1 MHRDNWDDLRFVL
14 AVADTGSV
22 SAAARRL
29 GVNHATVLR
38 RVASFETRQGTRIF
52 ERTGQGY
59 VVRPDRMQVIEAARE
74 VESAVFSV
82 ERLTK
87 GAQAPIR
94 GDVRITSTDTFCH
107 IVLPPLMAPFQARA
121 PELCLSLL
129 CSNDHLDLSRLHA
142 DIALRPSERLPDGLV
157 GSVVAQ
163 LGFAAY
169 AVPSVPDRWLGLAG
183 APARTRAGRWLSD
196 QTGEDVAAAADS
208 FLVLRE
214 LAAGGLGRAVLP
226 CVLGDTDARLTR
238 LENVMPP
245 IAVDLWVASHADLA
259 DVPRIAA
266 VRQLLSEVLSSQA
279 TALRGR
285 P

>member
-14 AVADTGSV
+14 AVAETGTV

-38 RVASFETRQGTRIF
+38 RVAAFEDRRGTLIF
-52 ERTGQGY
+52 DRTGQGY
-59 VVRPDRMQVIEAARE
+59 NVRPDRIHVIEAARE
-74 VESAVFSV
+74 VENAVFTV

-87 GAQAPIR
+87 GAEAPIF

-107 IVLPPLMAPFQARA
+107 VVLPPLLMPVQFKAR
-121 PELCLSLL
+121 ELRLSLL

-142 DIALRPSERLPDGLV
+142 DIAVRPSERLPEGLV
-157 GSVVAQ
+157 GAAVAR

-169 AVPSVPDRWLGLAG
+169 AVPGAPDGWLGLTG
-183 APARTRAGRWLSD
+183 APARSKAGRWLSE
-196 QTGEDVAAAADS
+196 QAGGAAFAVADS

-214 LAAGGLGRAVLP
+214 FAASGAGRAVLP
-226 CVLGDTDARLTR
+226 CVLGDADARLTR
-238 LENVMPP
+238 LEGAMPP
-245 IAVDLWVASHADLA
+245 IEVDLWVASHADLA

-266 VRQLLSEVLSSQA
+266 VREVLSEALSGQA
-279 TALRGR
+279 AALRGQL
-285 P
+285 